1 MTNLGWMV
9 LENIVILMTV
19 CFLCWYFDTG
29 WWALLI
35 LVLNK
40 WHAKDVLK
48 EENAVGSD
56 QK

>member
-9 LENIVILMTV
+9 LENIAILMTI

-35 LVLNK
+35 LALNK

-48 EENAVGSD
+48 EENAVGSN